1 MRYKIRPLWSAE
13 PMPPSLELGMRLA
26 REDDNEYYMNGSEN
40 TNPMNMN
47 EDCESEII
55 VYNDDVWWVWDRR
68 QGQWEREDN
77 NG

>member
-1 MRYKIRPLWSAE
+1 MTVNE
-13 PMPPSLELGMRLA
+13 PQPPPLELGMRLA
-26 REDDNEYYMNGSEN
+26 REDDNEYYMNGYEN

-55 VYNDDVWWVWDRR
+55 VSNDDVFWVWDRR

-77 NG
+77 G